1 MDRERSIERKKRR
14 LVGKFGGDRKSDQ
27 DLESG
32 LVIFDE
38 AKREKQSLCFISMR
52 REQTKA
58 MAQSIA
64 YTKACTCSNQAASI
78 SALFDCVSTYLL
90 NQGYSSE
97 GQERRYVKA
106 KKQSVAKNAVPAC
119 VVPPSFLAK
128 GNREEREVV

>member
-1 MDRERSIERKKRR
+1 MSPVHFLVLLLRQNVANPPRIASRAGKMQEESSTSSKTGADGVNFLGRVVISERIERSIERKKRR

-58 MAQSIA
+58 MIQPMLTQMPAH
-64 YTKACTCSNQAASI
+64 AAI
-78 SALFDCVSTYLL
+78 
-90 NQGYSSE
+90 
-97 GQERRYVKA
+97 
-106 KKQSVAKNAVPAC
+106 KQH
-119 VVPPSFLAK
+119 
-128 GNREEREVV
+128 